1 MFKPILLAVVAS
13 MLVDVCGYHPAGKGK
28 SLPPY
33 VKTLAIPIF
42 KNHSL
47 RYRVEQRF
55 TQAIMDEVLRRARK
69 LKVTTNPDDADAVLT
84 GDILRF
90 SASGTIL
97 DDQGRTRAYHLS
109 IGVSVILRDL
119 KTRRILYD
127 NPNIIFGGE
136 YQISGDPTSFFNEEN
151 SAVDRIAKD
160 FAQSIVSTILE
171 GL

>member
-1 MFKPILLAVVAS
+1 MAISFVRSAARAS
-13 MLVDVCGYHPAGKGK
+13 RRP
-28 SLPPY
+28 
-33 VKTLAIPIF
+33 
-42 KNHSL
+42 
-47 RYRVEQRF
+47 ERF
-55 TQAIMDEVLRRARK
+55 TQAIIDEVLRRARK

-97 DDQGRTRAYHLS
+97 DDQGRTRAYHLN